1 MYTDSKKHLTS
12 YDLNTVFSQCLILIN
27 HIKSMSKNPS
37 KFAVTLFISNENLG
51 IFLLRSFLQIPCF
64 AQISYTSASKTSV
77 RVIALVL
84 MSLVELRKS
93 VSFSNPFNSSLVGSE
108 TFKVFGMNYKRKL

>member
-1 MYTDSKKHLTS
+1 MYTDSKKHLKS

-77 RVIALVL
+77 IALVL

-93 VSFSNPFNSSLVGSE
+93 VSFSNAFNSSLVGSE

>member
-1 MYTDSKKHLTS
+1 
-12 YDLNTVFSQCLILIN
+12 
-27 HIKSMSKNPS
+27 MSKNPS
-37 KFAVTLFISNENLG
+37 KFAVTLFISNKNLG
-51 IFLLRSFLQIPCF
+51 IFLLRSFLQIHVPCF

-93 VSFSNPFNSSLVGSE
+93 VSFSNAFNSSLVGSE